1 MKVVIDTNVLMAG
14 LISDSTIRK
23 LLVSGKAEFYL
34 PEFALEEV
42 EKYKEDLKEK
52 SGCSE
57 EEFQKLKELLLE
69 GVITVPKELTKKRM
83 KEAIKIMENVDKKDS
98 VFIACALAISA
109 DGILSFD
116 KDFLKQKMVRCFGVK
131 EFID

>member
-1 MKVVIDTNVLMAG
+1 MKVVIDTNVFMAG
-14 LISDSTIRK
+14 LISDSTMRR
-23 LLVSGKAEFYL
+23 LLVSGKAEFYI

-42 EKYKEDLKEK
+42 EKYKEDLQEK

-69 GVITVPKELTKKRM
+69 GIITVPKELTRKHM
-83 KEAIKIMENVDKKDS
+83 KEAIKIMENIDKKDS
-98 VFIACALAISA
+98 VFIACALTVNA

-116 KDFLKQKMVRCFGVK
+116 KDFLKQKRVRCFGVK

>member
-14 LISDSTIRK
+14 LISDSTIRR
-23 LLVSGKAEFYL
+23 LLISGKATFYL

-57 EEFQKLKELLLE
+57 EEFQKLKEFLLE
-69 GVITVPKELTKKRM
+69 RIITVPKELTKKHM
-83 KEAIKIMENVDKKDS
+83 KEAIKIMENIDKKDS
-98 VFIACALAISA
+98 VFIACALAIKA

-116 KDFLKQKMVRCFGVK
+116 KDFLKQKRVRCFRVK
-131 EFID
+131 ELVD

>member
-1 MKVVIDTNVLMAG
+1 MKVVIDTNVFMAG
-14 LISDSTIRK
+14 LISDSVVRR
-23 LLVSGKAEFYL
+23 LLVSGKATFYL

-57 EEFQKLKELLLE
+57 GDFQKLKELLLE
-69 GVITVPKELTKKRM
+69 GIITVPKGLTKKHM
-83 KEAIKIMENVDKKDS
+83 KEAIKIMENIDKKDS

-116 KDFLKQKMVRCFGVK
+116 KDFLRQKRVKCFGVK

>member
-42 EKYKEDLKEK
+42 EKYKEGLKEK

-57 EEFQKLKELLLE
+57 EEFQKLKGLLLE
-69 GVITVPKELTKKRM
+69 GVITVPKELTKRHM
-83 KEAIKIMENVDKKDS
+83 REAIKIMENVDKKDS

-116 KDFLKQKMVRCFGVK
+116 KDFFKQRRVRCFGVK